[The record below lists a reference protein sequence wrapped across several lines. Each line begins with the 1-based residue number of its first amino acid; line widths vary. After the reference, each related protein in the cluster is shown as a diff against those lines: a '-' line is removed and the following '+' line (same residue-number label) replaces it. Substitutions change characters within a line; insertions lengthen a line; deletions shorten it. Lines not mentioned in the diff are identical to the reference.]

1 MTNERAEIEFF
12 YTPESPVSPEALNV
26 TMSGT
31 EFSRHIAESDKP
43 IIEQVWH
50 DKVLIANPKATAGP
64 LATLAS
70 SHNGV
75 LVCDASNFKDYVA
88 TTRTSLNPDFDKE
101 LRALSLDE
109 RRLQPDFY
117 GRMRILAV
125 GAYLETGD
133 GTILVHR
140 RPSNATHAPNLID
153 SSCAGLCKIYDG
165 GIINPRKDLEE
176 KMSRELGLNPSDAT
190 LIGVTNVHSSEAPDF
205 SGMISFGLK
214 TSLAPEQLKPIIN
227 PKTASEYF
235 FVPKDKLVEFVVD
248 KYIRTREMVGDGA
261 TVLMGALDRDQFNYV
276 VQQIK
281 VSRRRV
287 EFGNLE
293 NGFLVKD

>member
-1 MTNERAEIEFF
+1 
-12 YTPESPVSPEALNV
+12 
-26 TMSGT
+26 
-31 EFSRHIAESDKP
+31 
-43 IIEQVWH
+43 
-50 DKVLIANPKATAGP
+50 
-64 LATLAS
+64 
-70 SHNGV
+70 
-75 LVCDASNFKDYVA
+75 
-88 TTRTSLNPDFDKE
+88 
-101 LRALSLDE
+101 
-109 RRLQPDFY
+109 
-117 GRMRILAV
+117 
-125 GAYLETGD
+125 
-133 GTILVHR
+133 
-140 RPSNATHAPNLID
+140 
-153 SSCAGLCKIYDG
+153 
-165 GIINPRKDLEE
+165 
-176 KMSRELGLNPSDAT
+176 MSRELGLNPSDAT